1 LREFEW
7 SRLFTLSPQELG
19 KSANQRTGAR
29 VMILSI
35 EPYTIPSPNRSF
47 QRKVEEASVRASLK
61 TYALDNLLVSGT
73 QLIFQ
78 EKVVL
83 R

>member
-1 LREFEW
+1 
-7 SRLFTLSPQELG
+7 
-19 KSANQRTGAR
+19 
-29 VMILSI
+29 MILSM
-35 EPYTIPSPNRSF
+35 EPYTMPSPNRSF